1 MSSPRVSVIIPS
13 YNHEKYIEECIESV
27 LSQTYRDREVLV
39 IDDASKDRTPEILK
53 GYENRI
59 HLILH
64 ETNQGTY
71 KVLNE
76 GLAHAKGEY
85 FAILNSDDVWLPK
98 KLELQVNL
106 LDAHPEY
113 VFCHTFGKFIDQDG
127 NEIPGRPMGFEFP
140 RVPSGDILPR
150 LVMNNCVIASSVLL
164 RLEIARK
171 VCGFEE
177 SFRNL
182 GDWDMWLRLAEQG
195 EVGFV
200 DQVLTLYRVHGENT
214 IYQKETTRKEEIL
227 IREALLSKKEKLLR
241 KSSQPR
247 EMRHALAH
255 TAACL
260 GTLYSITGRPRE
272 ARRVYLKAFR
282 FYPLR
287 AKTWLRYLLTF
298 APLWVRKR
306 TL

>member
-13 YNHEKYIEECIESV
+13 YNHEKYIKECIESV
-27 LSQTYRDREVLV
+27 LTQTYSDTEILV
-39 IDDASKDRTPEILK
+39 IDDASKDNTPEILK
-53 GYENRI
+53 GYENGIR
-59 HLILH
+59 LILH
-64 ETNQGTY
+64 DTNRGTY

-76 GLAHAKGEY
+76 GLSLAKGEY
-85 FAILNSDDVWLPK
+85 CAILNSDDVWLPK
-98 KLELQVNL
+98 KLELQVHL
-106 LDAHPEY
+106 MDAHPEY
-113 VFCHTFGKFIDQDG
+113 VFCHTYGKFIDQNG
-127 NEIPGRPMGFEFP
+127 KEIPGRPMGFEFP

-150 LVMNNCVIASSVLL
+150 LVTNNCVIASSVLL
-164 RLEIARK
+164 RVEIART
-171 VCGFEE
+171 VCGFDE

-200 DQVLTLYRVHGENT
+200 DEVLTLYRVHGENT
-214 IYQKETTRKEEIL
+214 IYQKETTRKEEIR
-227 IREALLSKKEKLLR
+227 IREALLSKKDELLR

-260 GTLYSITGRPRE
+260 GTLYSITGKPRE
-272 ARRVYLKAFR
+272 ARQVYLEALR
-282 FYPLR
+282 LYPLR

-298 APLWVRKR
+298 APLWVRQR